1 MKRAITLG
9 GGGPAA
15 GLQMGALMR
24 LAEAGITFDVW
35 ALSCIGAWVGI
46 VYHQFDGSPVEQAE
60 KTRAFFYNVFRND
73 ESYSRFPTNT
83 VFGPALGPK
92 MRAVTKFLMDPRS
105 YQNLW
110 QPHEI
115 MGALNDTTAL
125 LLDRS
130 RWNAGDFDHWM
141 LNSVLAVNPFSR
153 FFTSLLYL
161 SNVNGLTKMY
171 YPKGTFLEAI
181 KFKNLYR
188 DDKPFIY
195 HNAWNLSRKRLQLFS
210 NRPQGRYKNIN
221 AQSLCACSAL
231 PFIEETVEIDG
242 DTYCEGALVQTINF
256 ENLLEDHP
264 DLDEI
269 WVVRIIDTQQ
279 VRAPKC
285 MTDALGNLCMLFA
298 GALGEDDVQ
307 LFKYHAR
314 ELGWKGK
321 IIEIRV
327 ATDLSY
333 EWSHSNLKR
342 GIEDGYDAAD
352 EAITFHSFLTTYLAG
367 DKRTAKRH
375 ANDLKDYALGF
386 VARALAA
393 DTPAEAAP
401 AVKSLIKLDGAWRRG
416 PRAELGKIIYDDK
429 TLDLLMRDL
438 ATAGLPPA
446 TETAPVPKTISAH
459 GDGAVRKDLAW

>member
-15 GLQMGALMR
+15 GLHMGALKR

-60 KTRAFFYNVFRND
+60 KTRTFFHNVFRND
-73 ESYSRFPTNT
+73 ESHSRFPTNT

-92 MRAVTKFLMDPRS
+92 LRAMTEFLVDPRS
-105 YQNLW
+105 YQNLLL
-110 QPHEI
+110 PRE
-115 MGALNDTTAL
+115 MMEAFNDTIAL

-195 HNAWNLSRKRLQLFS
+195 HNAWNLSRKRLELFS
-210 NRPQGRYKNIN
+210 NKRHDRYNDIN

-231 PFIEETVEIDG
+231 PFIEETVTIEG
-242 DTYCEGALVQTINF
+242 DTYCEGALVQTISF

-269 WVVRIIDTQQ
+269 WVVRIVDTQQ
-279 VRAPKC
+279 VRAPTC
-285 MTDALGNLCMLFA
+285 MTDAIGNLCMLFA
-298 GALGEDDVQ
+298 GALGEDDVR

-321 IIEIRV
+321 IIEVRV
-327 ATDLSY
+327 STDLGY
-333 EWSHSNLKR
+333 EWSHSNLKH

-352 EAITFHSFLTTYLAG
+352 EAITFHSFLTNYLAG

-375 ANDLKDYALGF
+375 ATDLKDYALGF
-386 VARALAA
+386 LARALAA

-401 AVKSLIKLDGAWRRG
+401 AIESLIKIDRG
-416 PRAELGKIIYDDK
+416 WKRSPRTELGKIIYEDK
-429 TLDLLMRDL
+429 SLDLLTRDL
-438 ATAGLPPA
+438 AAAGLPQPA
-446 TETAPVPKTISAH
+446 EIMPYRQSNRSMATATRENEPA
-459 GDGAVRKDLAW
+459 

>member
-15 GLQMGALMR
+15 GLQMGALIR
-24 LAEAGITFDVW
+24 LAEAGVTFDVW

-60 KTRAFFYNVFRND
+60 KTRAFFHNVFRND
-73 ESYSRFPTNT
+73 ASYSRFPTNT

-92 MRAVTKFLMDPRS
+92 MRAMTKFLMDPRS

-110 QPHEI
+110 LPRE
-115 MGALNDTTAL
+115 MMEALNDTIAL

-153 FFTSLLYL
+153 FFTSLMYL
-161 SNVNGLTKMY
+161 SNFNGLTKMY
-171 YPKGTFLEAI
+171 YPQSSFLKAI
-181 KFKNLYR
+181 KFDNLYR
-188 DDKPFIY
+188 DDKPFLY
-195 HNAWNLSRKRLQLFS
+195 HNAWNLTKKRLELFS
-210 NRPQGRYKNIN
+210 NKPHGRYKNIS

-231 PFIEETVEIDG
+231 PFIEETVTIDG

-269 WVVRIIDTQQ
+269 WVIRIIDTQQ
-279 VRAPKC
+279 IRAPKTI
-285 MTDALGNLCMLFA
+285 TDGLGNLCMLFA
-298 GALGEDDVQ
+298 GALGEDDVH

-321 IIEIRV
+321 IIEVRV
-327 ATDLSY
+327 ATDVSY
-333 EWSHSNLKR
+333 EWSHSNLNR
-342 GIEDGYDAAD
+342 AIEDGYEAAD
-352 EAITFHSFLTTYLAG
+352 EAIIFHSFLTNYLAG
-367 DKRTAKRH
+367 DKRTAKRYAH
-375 ANDLKDYALGF
+375 DLKDYTLGF
-386 VARALAA
+386 LARALAA

-401 AVKSLIKLDGAWRRG
+401 AIESLIKFDRAWRRS
-416 PRAELGKIIYDDK
+416 PRAELGKIIYEDK
-429 TLDLLMRDL
+429 TLDLLTRDL
-438 ATAGLPPA
+438 AAAGLPDAIETMSFPNIQPA
-446 TETAPVPKTISAH
+446 HSNR
-459 GDGAVRKDLAW
+459 AVRKELA

>member
-15 GLQMGALMR
+15 GLHMGALIR

-46 VYHQFDGSPVEQAE
+46 VYNQFDGSPVEQAE
-60 KTRAFFYNVFRND
+60 KTRTFFYNVFRND

-83 VFGPALGPK
+83 VFGPDLGTK
-92 MRAVTKFLMDPRS
+92 MHAMMKFLMNPKS

-110 QPHEI
+110 LPRETI
-115 MGALNDTTAL
+115 AAFTDTMAL

-141 LNSVLAVNPFSR
+141 LNSVLAINPVSR
-153 FFTSLLYL
+153 FLTSLVYL
-161 SNVNGLTKMY
+161 SNFNGLTKMY
-171 YPKGTFLEAI
+171 YPESRFLKAI
-181 KFKNLYR
+181 KFNNLYR
-188 DDKPFIY
+188 DSKPFLY
-195 HNAWNLSRKRLQLFS
+195 HNAWNLTKKRLELFS
-210 NRPQGRYKNIN
+210 NKHHGRYKNID

-231 PFIEETVEIDG
+231 PFIEETVDING
-242 DTYCEGALVQTINF
+242 DTYCEGALVHTINF

-269 WVVRIIDTQQ
+269 WVVRIIDIEQ
-279 VRAPKC
+279 VRAPK
-285 MTDALGNLCMLFA
+285 TIKDGLGNLCMLFA
-298 GALGEDDVQ
+298 GALGEDDVR

-314 ELGWKGK
+314 ELGWNGK

-327 ATDLSY
+327 ASDINY
-333 EWSHSNLKR
+333 EWSHSNLDH
-342 GIEDGYDAAD
+342 GIEDGYEAAD
-352 EAITFHSFLTTYLAG
+352 EAITFHSFLTSYIAG

-386 VARALAA
+386 LARALAA

-401 AVKSLIKLDGAWRRG
+401 AIESLIKLDRAWKRS
-416 PRAELGKIIYDDK
+416 PRAELGKIVYEHK
-429 TLDLLMRDL
+429 TLDLLTRDL
-438 ATAGLPPA
+438 ATAGLAQPIDRGLPEDHIHA
-446 TETAPVPKTISAH
+446 
-459 GDGAVRKDLAW
+459 